1 MATGNQLSLLGQYA
15 LAQHPR
21 AAAARIPDSGLAP
34 ISKRLLNKMKKGE
47 LRFQSEIS
55 AENVKLETVEG
66 WLRIVPGMRELS
78 RYREGRTDFVE
89 FGISTWEG
97 AAAFGCLEVG
107 VAALRS
113 SMKYRGRACGN
124 ILIRDRNVLQLFL
137 PPILI
142 RHRYRMQAA
151 HRLVG
156 ISIVCLPSDV
166 RAYKC
171 IVSH

>member
-21 AAAARIPDSGLAP
+21 AEAAGIPDSGLAP
-34 ISKRLLNKMKKGE
+34 ISRKLLDKMKKGE
-47 LRFQSEIS
+47 LRFQNEIS
-55 AENVKLETVEG
+55 VPNVKLKTVEG

-107 VAALRS
+107 VAALR
-113 SMKYRGRACGN
+113 MK
-124 ILIRDRNVLQLFL
+124 LQE
-137 PPILI
+137 
-142 RHRYRMQAA
+142 
-151 HRLVG
+151 
-156 ISIVCLPSDV
+156 ISWARV
-166 RAYKC
+166 RQ
-171 IVSH
+171 HPDTR